1 MNRFGRGFQH
11 LLEDWMCDLQRTKGF
26 IVTSVGGATG
36 IANLRWNISK
46 TQTIGHRVVPNT
58 SYVYYGDRS

>member
-1 MNRFGRGFQH
+1 
-11 LLEDWMCDLQRTKGF
+11 MCDLQRTKGF